1 MSSNHFMGKNVV
13 FMGKKGEFVEKIF
26 IYNITAILL
35 CRFLIE

>member
-1 MSSNHFMGKNVV
+1 MSSKHFVEENVV
-13 FMGKKGEFVEKIF
+13 FVGKKGEFVEKIF